1 MAVTVLQPSSS
12 SASLG
17 LDDEIGTRQ
26 SAAVTA
32 WAGLAL
38 VSRAVREDICPFL
51 LNRPANRTSPAA
63 ARPWAGRCDAGPEHG
78 EPLAGRGVRSR
89 VRAVPG
95 RLKLSLKFKL
105 GLQS

>member
-63 ARPWAGRCDAGPEHG
+63 ARPWAGRCDAGPEHVEQLVTVLG
-78 EPLAGRGVRSR
+78 NRPGPVAVIMQSR
-89 VRAVPG
+89 CP
-95 RLKLSLKFKL
+95 S
-105 GLQS
+105 Q